1 MHRCINVTC
10 HIHVLPCRH
19 LYISILICWRLFLPS
34 TGSDCAICLE
44 EKNMMQKPV
53 VEITCKH
60 SKLLPTY
67 TLMQVLTIVKYQTV
81 FTTFFNLKLIKW
93 LYKKISVN
101 VNDIFQGLNNPGW
114 RWAGEIS
121 PNKRSNI
128 QSTAPCL
135 YWFMN

>member
-1 MHRCINVTC
+1 M
-10 HIHVLPCRH
+10 
-19 LYISILICWRLFLPS
+19 PS

-101 VNDIFQGLNNPGW
+101 VNDIF
-114 RWAGEIS
+114 
-121 PNKRSNI
+121 
-128 QSTAPCL
+128 
-135 YWFMN
+135 